1 MIFLFCQ
8 VAKSSPKMI
17 NVIDNISGIKAY
29 KTIQEAKER
38 FVVKLVKNKEF
49 SEKTIQEVKKTD
61 QKGMLRGRY

>member
-8 VAKSSPKMI
+8 VAKNSPKMI

-29 KTIQEAKER
+29 KTIQETKER

-49 SEKTIQEVKKTD
+49 SGKTE
-61 QKGMLRGRY
+61 